1 MCYHSDYVFVY
12 SQEVLLELELN
23 FDSRVKSFDSLN
35 ILNSEESSNTNNS
48 LPDKSSIR
56 KRKFFEDNINTQ
68 DMCYKIQRLRQE
80 LEEAAI
86 WRITSPDETVPTAN
100 SNSNSNSALE
110 PANKSLDSGS
120 SFALRYTL
128 LYHPSLDSE
137 PQFTSFVRE
146 VTDILKRNAV
156 DAIHVQR
163 ICSFLIGYSIRL
175 FYFKN
180 NLFY

>member
-23 FDSRVKSFDSLN
+23 FDSRLKSFDSLN
-35 ILNSEESSNTNNS
+35 ILNSEEANNTNNS
-48 LPDKSSIR
+48 PSDHSSIR
-56 KRKFFEDNINTQ
+56 KRKFFEGGNLNTQ
-68 DMCYKIQRLRQE
+68 DMSCKIRRLRQE

-86 WRITSPDETVPTAN
+86 WRITAPDETVPTATA
-100 SNSNSNSALE
+100 NSALL
-110 PANKSLDSGS
+110 ALDHTKSLDSGS

-128 LYHPSLDSE
+128 LYHPSLDSD

-175 FYFKN
+175 FHFSN
-180 NLFY
+180 NSFY

>member
-1 MCYHSDYVFVY
+1 MCYHSDYVFLY
-12 SQEVLLELELN
+12 SQELLLELELN

-35 ILNSEESSNTNNS
+35 ILNSEESKNTNNS
-48 LPDKSSIR
+48 QPDNSSIR

-68 DMCYKIQRLRQE
+68 DMCCKIQRLRQE

-86 WRITSPDETVPTAN
+86 WRITSPDETVSTA
-100 SNSNSNSALE
+100 NSNSALE
-110 PANKSLDSGS
+110 HANKSLDSGS

-163 ICSFLIGYSIRL
+163 ICSFLIGYSICL
-175 FYFKN
+175 FHFKTIYFT
-180 NLFY
+180 NLDI